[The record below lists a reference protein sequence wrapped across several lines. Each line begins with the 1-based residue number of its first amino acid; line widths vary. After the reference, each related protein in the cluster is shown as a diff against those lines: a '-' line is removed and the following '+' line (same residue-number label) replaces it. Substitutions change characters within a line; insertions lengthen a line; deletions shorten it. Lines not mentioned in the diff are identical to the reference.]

1 MDNAKILMT
10 GMKPNNTTKLD
21 IVILDKTCPGEKVIP
36 EVGLYRYLYWYSKQ
50 RGDQKRRYTNFILS

>member
-21 IVILDKTCPGEKVIP
+21 IVILDKTYPGEKVIP

-50 RGDQKRRYTNFILS
+50 RGDQ